1 MSGALAKIY
10 LLAGGA
16 LMVGYLAME
25 TRGVVFSGTDS
36 KPAIYSSRGR
46 RGGRSSTR
54 RGRGGGGVFF
64 WGSGYR
70 GGK

>member
-1 MSGALAKIY
+1 MSKLY

-16 LMVGYLAME
+16 LLVAYLGIE
-25 TRGVVFSGTDS
+25 TRGMVFSGTDA
-36 KPAIYSSRGR
+36 KPSIYD
-46 RGGRSSTR
+46 RGGG
-54 RGRGGGGVFF
+54 RGSGGGGVIF

>member
-1 MSGALAKIY
+1 VSKLY

-16 LMVGYLAME
+16 LLVGYLAIE
-25 TRGVVFSGTDS
+25 TRGMVFSGTDS
-36 KPAIYSSRGR
+36 KPSLYS
-46 RGGRSSTR
+46 GGGGSG
-54 RGRGGGGVFF
+54 GRGGGGVIF

>member
-1 MSGALAKIY
+1 MSGALAKLY

-16 LMVGYLAME
+16 LLVGYLAIE
-25 TRGVVFSGTDS
+25 SRGVVFAGTDA
-36 KPAIYSSRGR
+36 KPSIYSSRR
-46 RGGRSSTR
+46 SGGSSSSR